1 MNYKNLLVALGFSP
15 KENVCDVFAKKYP
28 QTDNYCLEVD
38 FERNTID
45 YGNLIHSDSKTTQNF
60 SQPENFVVLECV
72 DRLLEKGYS
81 PADIILENTRK
92 LGRQEKG
99 RLDILVKKEGKA
111 FLMIECK
118 TFGKEFQNEFAKM
131 KRDGGQLFSY
141 FQQDTNAEL
150 VMLYTSQLEEKGIT
164 FENQIIKIEEDY
176 RQAGSVAE
184 LYERWNKLFSNNGVF
199 EAWVKPYCY
208 TNKALTIKDLT
219 EIKQEDSSFIFN
231 SFLEI
236 LRHNVVSDK
245 GNAFNRIFT
254 LFLCKIY
261 DEKVNEDTDNELDFQ
276 WREGIDDHRS
286 FQLRLTDLYK
296 NGMYEFLEKVVTDF
310 SETEFN
316 NKFPFLTDTQ
326 RTPIL

>member
-1 MNYKNLLVALGFSP
+1 MNYKNLLVALGFGP

-28 QTDNYCLEVD
+28 QADNYRLEVD

-45 YGNLIHSDSKTTQNF
+45 YGNLIHSGSKTTQNF

-81 PADIILENTRK
+81 PADIILENTWK

-176 RQAGSVAE
+176 RQARSVAE

-199 EAWVKPYCY
+199 EAWVKPY
-208 TNKALTIKDLT
+208 
-219 EIKQEDSSFIFN
+219 
-231 SFLEI
+231 
-236 LRHNVVSDK
+236 
-245 GNAFNRIFT
+245 
-254 LFLCKIY
+254 
-261 DEKVNEDTDNELDFQ
+261 
-276 WREGIDDHRS
+276 
-286 FQLRLTDLYK
+286 
-296 NGMYEFLEKVVTDF
+296 
-310 SETEFN
+310 
-316 NKFPFLTDTQ
+316 
-326 RTPIL
+326 